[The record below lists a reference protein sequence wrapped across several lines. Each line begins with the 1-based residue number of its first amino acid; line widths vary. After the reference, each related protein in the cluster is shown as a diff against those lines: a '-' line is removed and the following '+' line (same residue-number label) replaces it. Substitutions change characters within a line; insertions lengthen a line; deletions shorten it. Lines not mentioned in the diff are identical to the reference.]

1 MHGTLIESKGLPAA
15 VEQLKSV
22 MERLHCL
29 VIGPGLGRSEFMQ
42 GCAREAL
49 KLAKDMNIGVVI
61 DADGLWLLNSEPEL
75 VKDWPGQCRVVLTPN
90 IMEFKRLCEALVS
103 PECSVRSLRPDAS

>member
-1 MHGTLIESKGLPAA
+1 MHGTLIESKGLGPAID
-15 VEQLKSV
+15 ELKSV

-29 VIGPGLGRSEFMQ
+29 VIGPGLGRTEFMQ

-49 KLAKDMNIGVVI
+49 KLAKEMDIGVVI
-61 DADGLWLLNSEPEL
+61 DADGLWLINSEPEL
-75 VKDWPGQCRVVLTPN
+75 VKDWPGECRVILTPN

-103 PECSVRSLRPDAS
+103 AAS